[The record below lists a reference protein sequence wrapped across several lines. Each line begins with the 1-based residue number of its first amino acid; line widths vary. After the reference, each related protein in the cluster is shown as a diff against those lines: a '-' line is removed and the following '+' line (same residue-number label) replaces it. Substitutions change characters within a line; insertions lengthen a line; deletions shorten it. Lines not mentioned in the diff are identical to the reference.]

1 MTTTRFIVRGH
12 SMRPAFR
19 QGDVLALASAP
30 PESIRRGQVIV
41 FRAPDRDPDDWI
53 VHRVIR
59 VAGSGAAR
67 QIVTRGDNAPRSDE
81 AVQRE
86 WIVGRVSGRCR
97 GERVIPLRHAEEVFW
112 LFAARPYRR
121 LRLWRY
127 RLLAR
132 LIPLLLALRLGRL
145 LRVRWVRVGER
156 EMALLWG
163 RVIAVRQ
170 QTPEGVRG
178 WVHPFFR
185 GLKGLIAD
193 R

>member
-1 MTTTRFIVRGH
+1 MTITRFIVRGH
-12 SMRPAFR
+12 SMRPTFR
-19 QGDVLALASAP
+19 QGDVLALAPAP

-41 FRAPDRDPDDWI
+41 FRAPDRDPDDWV

-67 QIVTRGDNAPRSDE
+67 QIVTRGDNAPRSDGT
-81 AVQRE
+81 VPPQ
-86 WIVGRVSGRCR
+86 WIVGRVTGRCR
-97 GERVIPLRHAEEVFW
+97 GERVIPLRRAEEVFW

-132 LIPLLLALRLGRL
+132 LIPVLLALGLARL
-145 LRVRWVRVGER
+145 LRVRRVRLGER
-156 EMALLWG
+156 ELTLLWG

-170 QTPEGVRG
+170 QTPDGVRG

-185 GLKGLIAD
+185 GREL
-193 R
+193 

>member
-1 MTTTRFIVRGH
+1 MTITRFIVRGH

-19 QGDVLALASAP
+19 QGDVLALAPAP
-30 PESIRRGQVIV
+30 PETIRRGQVIV
-41 FRAPDRDPDDWI
+41 FRAPDRDPDDWV

-59 VAGSGAAR
+59 VAGG
-67 QIVTRGDNAPRSDE
+67 QIVTRGDNAPRGDG
-81 AVQRE
+81 VVPPE
-86 WIVGRVSGRCR
+86 WIVGRVIGRCQ
-97 GERVIPLRHAEEVFW
+97 GEQVILLRRAEEVFW
-112 LFAARPYRR
+112 LFAARPVRR

-132 LIPLLLALRLGRL
+132 LIPPLLALGLDRLLHVRQVRLGD
-145 LRVRWVRVGER
+145 R
-156 EMALLWG
+156 ELTVLWG

-170 QTPEGVRG
+170 HTPDGVRG

-185 GLKGLIAD
+185 RLKGLSAD